1 MDMESHCGEFR
12 AMGTVIS
19 LRSVG
24 VSQATMTRALDV
36 LQAEAA
42 RWERIFSRFDAES
55 ELSRVN
61 RSNGEPV
68 RVSHDF
74 LDVLDDAIAGFIQS
88 AGRFDP
94 SILDTLELEGYDRT
108 FHSIRPGD
116 ERDEPERFRHTDSWK
131 LLDVS
136 LDFKSGTVRLPAG
149 LRIDLGG
156 IAKGAFVD
164 RMMPRFVTWPGA
176 LLNAG
181 GDLALVGSPPQRS
194 TWQIGVQ
201 HPDRLDEDIAALS
214 LRAGTYSA
222 VATSTTRRRQWKRGD
237 RSVNHLIDPATG
249 RAVDIETPSVTVVA
263 NTVTQ
268 AEIETKSAIVSAAR
282 GDEISPLHAS
292 LILLTYPD
300 GTYESIT
307 CKAFSSSGMDSGYPT
322 GSAA

>member
-24 VSQATMTRALDV
+24 VSHATMTRALEV

-61 RSNGEPV
+61 RSNGESV

-108 FHSIRPGD
+108 FQSIRPGD
-116 ERDEPERFRHTDSWK
+116 ERDGPERFRHVDSWK
-131 LLDVS
+131 LLDIK
-136 LDFKSGTVRLPAG
+136 LDFHSGTVRLPAG

-164 RMMPRFVTWPGA
+164 RMIIN
-176 LLNAG
+176 LL
-181 GDLALVGSPPQRS
+181 V
-194 TWQIGVQ
+194 
-201 HPDRLDEDIAALS
+201 EDIKADLRLTDTQISLLQGLAFALF
-214 LRAGTYSA
+214 YA
-222 VATSTTRRRQWKRGD
+222 VMAVPLGRLADTCLLYTS
-237 RSVNHLIDPATG
+237 
-249 RAVDIETPSVTVVA
+249 PSP
-263 NTVTQ
+263 
-268 AEIETKSAIVSAAR
+268 R
-282 GDEISPLHAS
+282 
-292 LILLTYPD
+292 
-300 GTYESIT
+300 
-307 CKAFSSSGMDSGYPT
+307 DS
-322 GSAA
+322 